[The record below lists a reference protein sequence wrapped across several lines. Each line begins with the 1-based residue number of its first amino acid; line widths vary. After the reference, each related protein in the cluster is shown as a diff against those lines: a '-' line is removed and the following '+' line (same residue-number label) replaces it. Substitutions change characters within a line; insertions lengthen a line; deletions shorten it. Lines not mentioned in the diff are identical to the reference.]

1 MHLIIVGEDLSYFAH
16 IHPTIR
22 HGNDDDNTA
31 FGISHTFPESGKYK
45 LWVDFKPKRGN
56 QTIAAFK
63 LNVTGKPIHSYMIR
77 GIPKTL
83 WMVNIKSV

>member
-31 FGISHTFPESGKYK
+31 FGISHTFPESGKNK

-56 QTIAAFK
+56 QTITAFK

-83 WMVNIKSV
+83 WMVNIKSL